1 MTFTKVGSK
10 TRFNEYLET
19 MEEMKYTDF
28 QVMGL
33 SVSWNLV
40 WNQEENFSSP
50 LIL

>member
-10 TRFNEYLET
+10 TRFNEYLE
-19 MEEMKYTDF
+19 MKSTDF

-33 SVSWNLV
+33 SGSWNVV
-40 WNQEENFSSP
+40 WNQVENFSSP